1 MRHMGKH
8 DKPTPE
14 PDPTGDAQPPPGRPL
29 SPQPDP
35 GKHGKPD
42 PPDEDDKK

>member
-8 DKPTPE
+8 DKPTPM
-14 PDPTGDAQPPPGRPL
+14 PNPTDDAQLPPGKPL